1 MKELLFGAAYYD
13 EYMPYDR
20 LQQDVAMMK
29 KAGINTVRIAE
40 STWST
45 CEPQE
50 GVFDFSHVE
59 RVMDAM
65 EEAGINVIIGTPT
78 YAIPTWMVK
87 SHPDVMAET
96 VKGRGIYGARQIMD
110 ITHPVY
116 RFYAERVIRKLME
129 CTAHRKC
136 VIGFQVDN
144 ETKYYGTAGKN
155 VQEKFV
161 KYLRKKFNNDLD
173 AMNYEFGL
181 DYWSNRINAWEDF
194 PDVRGTINGS
204 LGAEFEKFQRT
215 LVDEFLSWQAD
226 IVNEYRRE
234 DQFITHNFD
243 FEWRGYSYGVQPDV
257 NHYHAAKALT
267 IAGTDIYHPTQDD
280 LTGAEIAFGG
290 DMTRSLKRDNYL
302 VLETEA
308 QGYPGWTP
316 YKGQLRLQGYSHLAS
331 GSNSVMYWHWHS
343 IHNSFETYWKGL
355 LSHDMQENAPY
366 REACIMGKEFSEIGS
381 HLVNLKK
388 KNHVAILVSNE
399 ALTALKWFGIEATA
413 AGNNGIGYND
423 VVRWIYDAL
432 YQMNIECD
440 FVWPESD
447 NLEQYKAIFIPALY
461 AAPDELLERLKQYV
475 ADGGTLV
482 ATFKTAFANE
492 NIKVSH
498 EMQPHILSNCFGINY
513 QQFTFPKNVGLT
525 GSIIRESGA
534 DEADK
539 KNETKEIIET
549 EENTDVP
556 ATAKVFMELL
566 MPQEAE
572 VLAFYDHYNWKEY
585 AAITKNHYEK
595 GTAIYI
601 GCMTDDNTLK
611 AVITEALRSAELE
624 LPEYRWPVIVRK
636 GTNDLGKCVRYI
648 LNYSAIGENSISEID
663 GKNVTKE
670 TADVSVASAKVFVEL
685 LMPQEA
691 EVLAFYDHYNWKEY
705 AAITKNHYGKG
716 TAIYIGCMT
725 DNNTLK
731 AVLAEALN
739 SAEVE
744 IPEYSWPVIVRKGIN
759 DLDKCVRYILNYS
772 AEEQNVVYHGA
783 DGTELFSEE
792 SVQDGDTVT
801 VLPWNLKIVEEA

>member
-1 MKELLFGAAYYD
+1 MKKLLYGAAYYD

-20 LQQDVAMMK
+20 LQQDVAMMN

-173 AMNYEFGL
+173 AMNHEFGL

-316 YKGQLRLQGYSHLAS
+316 YKGQLRLQAYSHLAN
-331 GSNSVMYWHWHS
+331 GANSVMYWHWHS
-343 IHNSFETYWKGL
+343 IHNSFETYWRGL

-366 REACIMGKEFSEIGS
+366 REACIIGNEFSRLGS

-388 KNHVAILVSNE
+388 KNDVAILVSNE

-413 AGNNGIGYND
+413 AGDNGIGYND
-423 VVRWIYDAL
+423 VVRWLYDAL
-432 YQMNIECD
+432 FKMNIECD

-447 NLEQYKAIFIPALY
+447 NLDQYKAIFVPALY
-461 AAPDELLERLKQYV
+461 AAPDELLEKLKQYT
-475 ADGGTLV
+475 ANGGTLV

-492 NIKVSH
+492 NVKVSH
-498 EMQPHILSNCFGINY
+498 EMQPHILSKCFGISY
-513 QQFTFPKNVGLT
+513 QQFTFPKNTGLS
-525 GSIIRESGA
+525 GSIINGTAKDS
-534 DEADK
+534 DEKA
-539 KNETKEIIET
+539 E
-549 EENTDVP
+549 
-556 ATAKVFMELL
+556 AKVFMELL

-572 VLAFYDHYNWKEY
+572 VLA
-585 AAITKNHYEK
+585 
-595 GTAIYI
+595 
-601 GCMTDDNTLK
+601 
-611 AVITEALRSAELE
+611 S
-624 LPEYRWPVIVRK
+624 
-636 GTNDLGKCVRYI
+636 
-648 LNYSAIGENSISEID
+648 
-663 GKNVTKE
+663 
-670 TADVSVASAKVFVEL
+670 
-685 LMPQEA
+685 
-691 EVLAFYDHYNWKEY
+691 YDHYNWKEY

-725 DNNTLK
+725 DDNTLK
-731 AVLAEALN
+731 AVLTEALN

-759 DLDKCVRYILNYS
+759 DLNKCVRYILNYS
-772 AEEQNVVYHGA
+772 AEEQNVIYHGA
-783 DGTELFSEE
+783 NGTELFSEE

>member
-1 MKELLFGAAYYD
+1 MKKLLYGAAYYD

-87 SHPDVMAET
+87 AHPDVLAET

-161 KYLRKKFNNDLD
+161 KYLRKKFNNNLD
-173 AMNYEFGL
+173 AMNHEFGL

-243 FEWRGYSYGVQPDV
+243 FEWRGYSFGVQPDV

-316 YKGQLRLQGYSHLAS
+316 YKGQLRLQAYSHLAS
-331 GSNSVMYWHWHS
+331 GANSVMYWHWHS
-343 IHNSFETYWKGL
+343 IHNSFETYWRGL

-366 REACIMGKEFSEIGS
+366 REACIVGNEFAKIGS

-388 KNHVAILVSNE
+388 KNDVAILVSDE

-413 AGNNGIGYND
+413 AGDNGIGYND
-423 VVRWIYDAL
+423 VVRWLYDTL
-432 YQMNIECD
+432 FKMNIECD

-447 NLEQYKAIFIPALY
+447 NFDEYKAIFVPALY
-461 AAPDELLERLKQYV
+461 AAPDELLEKLKQYI
-475 ADGGTLV
+475 ANGGTLV

-513 QQFTFPKNVGLT
+513 QQFTFPKNTGLT
-525 GSIIRESGA
+525 GSIINVGK
-534 DEADK
+534 DNEASEVEK
-539 KNETKEIIET
+539 AE
-549 EENTDVP
+549 
-556 ATAKVFMELL
+556 AKVFMELL

-572 VLAFYDHYNWKEY
+572 VLA
-585 AAITKNHYEK
+585 
-595 GTAIYI
+595 
-601 GCMTDDNTLK
+601 
-611 AVITEALRSAELE
+611 S
-624 LPEYRWPVIVRK
+624 
-636 GTNDLGKCVRYI
+636 
-648 LNYSAIGENSISEID
+648 
-663 GKNVTKE
+663 
-670 TADVSVASAKVFVEL
+670 
-685 LMPQEA
+685 
-691 EVLAFYDHYNWKEY
+691 YDHYNWKEY

-725 DNNTLK
+725 DDNTLK
-731 AVLAEALN
+731 AVITEALN

-744 IPEYSWPVIVRKGIN
+744 IPEYNWPVIVRKGTN
-759 DLDKCVRYILNYS
+759 DLGKCVRYILNYS

-783 DGTELFSEE
+783 DGTELFTGDA
-792 SVQDGDTVT
+792 VQDGETITVS
-801 VLPWNLKIVEEA
+801 PWNVKIVEEA

>member
-1 MKELLFGAAYYD
+1 MKKLLYGAAYYD

-226 IVNEYRRE
+226 IVDEYRRE

-316 YKGQLRLQGYSHLAS
+316 YKGQLRLQAYSHLAS
-331 GSNSVMYWHWHS
+331 GANSVMYWHWHS
-343 IHNSFETYWKGL
+343 IHNSFETYWRGL

-366 REACIMGKEFSEIGS
+366 REACIIGNEFFRLGS

-388 KNHVAILVSNE
+388 KNDVAILVSNE

-413 AGNNGIGYND
+413 AGDNGIGYND
-423 VVRWIYDAL
+423 VVRWLYDAL
-432 YQMNIECD
+432 FKMNIECD

-447 NLEQYKAIFIPALY
+447 NLDQYKAIFVPALY
-461 AAPDELLERLKQYV
+461 AAPDELLEKLKQYT
-475 ADGGTLV
+475 ANGGTLV

-492 NIKVSH
+492 NVKVSH
-498 EMQPHILSNCFGINY
+498 EMQPHILSNCFGISY
-513 QQFTFPKNVGLT
+513 QQFTFPKNTGLS
-525 GSIIRESGA
+525 GSIINGTAKDS
-534 DEADK
+534 DEKA
-539 KNETKEIIET
+539 E
-549 EENTDVP
+549 
-556 ATAKVFMELL
+556 AKVFMELL

-572 VLAFYDHYNWKEY
+572 VLA
-585 AAITKNHYEK
+585 
-595 GTAIYI
+595 
-601 GCMTDDNTLK
+601 
-611 AVITEALRSAELE
+611 S
-624 LPEYRWPVIVRK
+624 
-636 GTNDLGKCVRYI
+636 
-648 LNYSAIGENSISEID
+648 
-663 GKNVTKE
+663 
-670 TADVSVASAKVFVEL
+670 
-685 LMPQEA
+685 
-691 EVLAFYDHYNWKEY
+691 YDHYNWKEY

-725 DNNTLK
+725 DDNTLK
-731 AVLAEALN
+731 AVLTEALN

-759 DLDKCVRYILNYS
+759 DLNKCVRYILNYS
-772 AEEQNVVYHGA
+772 AEEQNVIYHGA
-783 DGTELFSEE
+783 NGTELFSEE

>member
-1 MKELLFGAAYYD
+1 MKKLLYGAAYYD

-173 AMNYEFGL
+173 AMNHEFGL

-316 YKGQLRLQGYSHLAS
+316 YKGQLRLQAYSHLAN
-331 GSNSVMYWHWHS
+331 GANSVMYWHWHS
-343 IHNSFETYWKGL
+343 IHNSFETYWRGL

-366 REACIMGKEFSEIGS
+366 REACIIGNEFSRLGS

-388 KNHVAILVSNE
+388 KNEVAILVSNE

-413 AGNNGIGYND
+413 AGDHGIGYND
-423 VVRWIYDAL
+423 VVRWLYDTL
-432 YQMNIECD
+432 FKMNVECD

-447 NLEQYKAIFIPALY
+447 NLDQYKAIFVPALY
-461 AAPDELLERLKQYV
+461 AAPDELLEKLKQYT
-475 ADGGTLV
+475 ANGGILV

-492 NIKVSH
+492 NVKVSH
-498 EMQPHILSNCFGINY
+498 EMQPHILSNCFGISY
-513 QQFTFPKNVGLT
+513 QQFTFPKNTGLS
-525 GSIIRESGA
+525 GSIINGTAKDS
-534 DEADK
+534 DEKA
-539 KNETKEIIET
+539 E
-549 EENTDVP
+549 
-556 ATAKVFMELL
+556 AKVFMELL

-572 VLAFYDHYNWKEY
+572 VLA
-585 AAITKNHYEK
+585 
-595 GTAIYI
+595 
-601 GCMTDDNTLK
+601 
-611 AVITEALRSAELE
+611 S
-624 LPEYRWPVIVRK
+624 
-636 GTNDLGKCVRYI
+636 
-648 LNYSAIGENSISEID
+648 
-663 GKNVTKE
+663 
-670 TADVSVASAKVFVEL
+670 
-685 LMPQEA
+685 
-691 EVLAFYDHYNWKEY
+691 YDHYNWKEY

-725 DNNTLK
+725 DDNTLK
-731 AVLAEALN
+731 AVLTEALN

-759 DLDKCVRYILNYS
+759 DLNKCVRYILNYS
-772 AEEQNVVYHGA
+772 AEEQNVIYHGA
-783 DGTELFSEE
+783 NGTELFSEE